1 MPSRR
6 PGAATVAF
14 GTAAVLSLL
23 VLFAPSGGGEPRF
36 PGDDKLVHL
45 LLFASLAGT
54 ARWRFGPGAAVL
66 LAVAAYAPL
75 SELVQA
81 GLLPGRSGD
90 ARDVVA
96 DLAGVA
102 LGWSWAGR
110 RQQARE
116 DEPDRV
122 AGERTG
128 P

>member
-1 MPSRR
+1 M
-6 PGAATVAF
+6 AF
-14 GTAAVLSLL
+14 GVVAVLSLV
-23 VLFAPSGGGEPRF
+23 VLFAPSGDGAAPF
-36 PGDDKLVHL
+36 PQSDKVVHATLFL
-45 LLFASLAGT
+45 LLAWSARRCFGAGL
-54 ARWRFGPGAAVL
+54 PVL